1 MTMLPRFAETPPPK
15 RILVIDD
22 DDGLRM
28 AVRGALNAGGYE
40 AVEAGDG
47 LSGINL
53 LESDPPD
60 LVLCD
65 IGLGVGDGFD
75 VLAAVRENP
84 ALTAIPFILMTAQVG
99 EGIMRQ
105 SMDSG
110 ADDYLQKPF
119 TPEQLLHALEARLKK
134 SEALERHAARTTD
147 RLLKLLEATADL
159 VAILDPETRNITYLN
174 RAGRELVGRDP
185 RRKRTQVLL
194 TDLYPPEALVIVESQ
209 GIPAALREG
218 AWNGET
224 VLRDRAGVQ
233 VHVSQQILTHLGPGG
248 RLDCLFIVAHNIM
261 ERMRA
266 EEERLCAEIQSR
278 QTQKMESI
286 GRLAAGI
293 AHEIN
298 TPTQFIG
305 DNLRF
310 LQQTFGQL
318 ESLVGSYHQLLQACR
333 QGVPPAELTA
343 TVQHAADTADLEFI
357 RREVPASLGQALEG
371 VGRVASIVRALKE
384 FAHPGTEEKSPADL
398 KQLIESTI
406 TVSRNEWKYVADLV
420 ADFDPELPL
429 VPCLPGQLNQ
439 VILNLLV
446 NAGHAIADVVGDG
459 MSGRGCIRVST
470 RRVDHWAEIRISDT
484 GAGIPAHIREHV
496 FEPFFTTKQAG
507 KGTGQ
512 GLAIAHTVVVNRHGG
527 TIHFE
532 SEPGRGT
539 TFIVRLPLASPDPP
553 AV

>member
-1 MTMLPRFAETPPPK
+1 MTTTPAMIDTPPPK
-15 RILVIDD
+15 RVLVIDD
-22 DDGLRM
+22 EESLRI
-28 AVRGALNAGGYE
+28 AVRGALTAGGYE
-40 AVEAGDG
+40 TVEAGDG
-47 LSGINL
+47 LSGITL

-75 VLAAVRENP
+75 VLAAARENP
-84 ALTAIPFILMTAQVG
+84 ALAAIPFILMTAQTE

-119 TPEQLLHALEARLKK
+119 TPEQLLNALEARFKK
-134 SEALERHAARTTD
+134 GEALERRAARTTE

-159 VAILDPETRNITYLN
+159 VAIVDPQTREITYLN

-194 TDLYPPEALVIVESQ
+194 ADLYPPEALTVVESE
-209 GIPAALREG
+209 GIPSALQVG

-224 VLRDRAGVQ
+224 VLRDRAGIEVP
-233 VHVSQQILTHLGPGG
+233 VSQQILTHLGPGG

-261 ERMRA
+261 ERKRA
-266 EEERLCAEIQSR
+266 EEERLRAEIQSR

-318 ESLVGSYHQLLQACR
+318 ESLVGLYHQLLRACR
-333 QGVPPAELTA
+333 QGAPTPELTA
-343 TVQHAADTADLEFI
+343 AVQHAADTVDVEFVS
-357 RREVPASLGQALEG
+357 REIPKSLSQALEG
-371 VGRVASIVRALKE
+371 VDRVARIVRALKE
-384 FAHPGTEEKSPADL
+384 FSHPGAEEKSPTDL
-398 KQLIESTI
+398 NHLIESTI

-420 ADFDPELPL
+420 TDFDPDLPP
-429 VPCLPGQLNQ
+429 VPCLPGQFNQ
-439 VILNLLV
+439 LILNLLV
-446 NAGHAIADVVGDG
+446 NAGHAIAEIVGDG
-459 MSGRGCIRVST
+459 VRARGCIRVST
-470 RRVDHWAEIRISDT
+470 RRVGEWAEIRVSDT
-484 GAGIPAHIREHV
+484 GGGIPEGIRDRV
-496 FEPFFTTKQAG
+496 FEPFFTTKEAG

-512 GLAIAHTVVVNRHGG
+512 GLAIAHSVVVNKHQGSIR
-527 TIHFE
+527 FE
-532 SEPGRGT
+532 TEPGQGT
-539 TFIVRLPLASPDPP
+539 TFILQLPLAPP
-553 AV
+553 AASAD